1 LLALKLDV
9 VTLPD
14 CALWTV
20 LTMPDATPMQG
31 VVAVDSERLRYEV
44 LALKD
49 ASPPHVWAGRQDRA
63 QRVAHRDRARPQT
76 GEDMAGAM
84 SDDSPRARL
93 DWFEA
98 QADWHHA
105 AWTLAMDRRDSSR
118 AWHFSQYRW
127 YGRQAHRIRL
137 AFLRPFPI
145 ERV

>member
-49 ASPPHVWAGRQDRA
+49 ASPPHVWPADRIVRNA
-63 QRVAHRDRARPQT
+63 SHIVIEPARKLVKIWP
-76 GEDMAGAM
+76 A
-84 SDDSPRARL
+84 P
-93 DWFEA
+93 
-98 QADWHHA
+98 
-105 AWTLAMDRRDSSR
+105 
-118 AWHFSQYRW
+118 
-127 YGRQAHRIRL
+127 
-137 AFLRPFPI
+137 
-145 ERV
+145 